1 MEARA
6 ELSLL
11 APPDAVPVFD
21 GVFLLRPELNDAWD
35 LRTFLEVDFQ
45 ETLGCPMLDY
55 WTSIRGL
62 RAQGAMLPHGLSHG
76 LFLRPL
82 PLGLVPAVVFP
93 G

>member
-6 ELSLL
+6 ELLLL

-45 ETLGCPMLDY
+45 ETLGCPTLDS

-62 RAQGAMLPHGLSHG
+62 RAQGAMLPHGL
-76 LFLRPL
+76 FLRPL
-82 PLGLVPAVVFP
+82 PLGLVPAVVSP